1 MSRWAGR
8 IITKNPVTPAGP
20 AATGSAPGMWTI
32 PEVAYW
38 VKQGVWPDPA
48 IVPDPYWSYVSYL
61 LGTTSTNA
69 QTNNSFLDS
78 STNNLT
84 ITRVGTATQGAV
96 TPYGTLWSNY
106 FNGSSYITMASGT
119 AAGTG
124 DFTIEGWF
132 NIASYST
139 GPGLYDTR
147 PDFTNG
153 AYPAIFVDS
162 SGYLVYYVNTA
173 VQIQGATVVSLN
185 TWNHFAL
192 CRSGTSTRLFLN
204 GVQQGSTYSDSNN
217 YLMGGSRPIIG
228 GNGYYPNAVS
238 QLTGYVSNVRVVN
251 GTALYTT
258 TFTPPTTPLTAV
270 SGTVLLTCQSNRFRD
285 ASTNNVT
292 VNVTGTVTVAPFSPF
307 ILNAPGYSG
316 ATYGGSL
323 YIDAQ
328 GTTTTVP
335 NVYAATSTGL
345 DLQTTGTLEFW
356 VYPTA
361 RATGASSPLN
371 DASNMWAFYGT
382 DLGSVTKYFGMGIS
396 STGYLYIS
404 VDATSGA
411 AGNTSTTFI
420 PLNTWTHIAW
430 VRSGGANKFYVN
442 GADVTSTFSNPSVS
456 GLWPTTATTNRAY
469 IGVVPYLWGSYTYL
483 YPFAGYISNFRVVK
497 GTAVYT
503 GAFTPPTTPLTAITN
518 TSLLLNF
525 TNAGIF
531 DASMNSDME
540 TTGNTQVSTGQAKF
554 GTTSV
559 YFDGSGY
566 LTAPSNPTFNFGTG
580 DFTVEFW
587 INASASGSYTQV
599 VGTLLTGTEDGT
611 WRVGN
616 RFNSAN
622 EVYFARGN
630 GSGYDEFRA
639 AVNVND
645 GAWHHVAV
653 TRASGLVRI
662 FVDGVLGA
670 SSTIAGNCTST
681 NPLRAGYN
689 QRDNAYVTGYIDD
702 LRITRGYARYTA
714 NFTPP
719 TAAFPPY

>member
-84 ITRVGTATQGAV
+84 ITRVGTATQGSV
-96 TPYGTLWSNY
+96 NPYGTLWSNY

-132 NIASYST
+132 NVSSYST

-147 PDFTNG
+147 PNSTNG
-153 AYPAIFVDS
+153 AYPAVFVDS

-173 VQIQGATVVSLN
+173 VQIQGATLVGIN

-217 YLMGGSRPIIG
+217 YQMGASRPIIG
-228 GNGYYPNAVS
+228 GNGYIPNGAS
-238 QLTGYVSNVRVVN
+238 QLTGYVSNIRVVN
-251 GTALYTT
+251 GTALYTS

-323 YIDAQ
+323 YLDAQ
-328 GTTTTVP
+328 GTTTTIP
-335 NVYAATSTGL
+335 NVYTATSTGL
-345 DLQTTGTLEFW
+345 DLQSGGTAECW

-361 RATGASSPLN
+361 RPANTAPPLDTVN
-371 DASNMWAFYGT
+371 TIWGWYGT
-382 DLGSVTKYFGMGIS
+382 TLGGITKYFALGLTGS
-396 STGYLYIS
+396 GYLYIS
-404 VDATSGA
+404 VDQGA
-411 AGNTSTTFI
+411 GYSDNISTTFI

-442 GADVTSTFSNPSVS
+442 GVDVTATFSNPNLS
-456 GLWPTTATTNRAY
+456 GWPSSATSNQLY
-469 IGVVPYLWGSYTYL
+469 VGVVPYLFGSYTYL
-483 YPFAGYISNFRVVK
+483 GPFQGYISDTRVVK

-503 GAFTPPTTPLTAITN
+503 GAFTPPTAPLTAISGT
-518 TSLLLNF
+518 TALLSF
-525 TNAGIF
+525 TNAGIY
-531 DASMNSDME
+531 DASMNNDMQ
-540 TTGNTQVSTGQAKF
+540 TVGNAQVSSAQAKY
-554 GTTSV
+554 GTTSA
-559 YFDGSGY
+559 YFDG
-566 LTAPSNPTFNFGTG
+566 TG
-580 DFTVEFW
+580 DYLVLPDNASLRMGSSSFTLEFW
-587 INASASGSYTQV
+587 WYPSSLTGYQTPFDKGYTGSGALLLQTGNGDGKIIVYASGSGVITASTAV
-599 VGTLLTGTEDGT
+599 TANT
-611 WRVGN
+611 W
-616 RFNSAN
+616 S
-622 EVYFARGN
+622 
-630 GSGYDEFRA
+630 
-639 AVNVND
+639 
-645 GAWHHVAV
+645 HVA
-653 TRASGLVRI
+653 LVRNGTSMVLYVNGTSVGSVTNSTD
-662 FVDGVLGA
+662 FNNTGGVGVGGNVGGA
-670 SSTIAGNCTST
+670 TGAYPIN
-681 NPLRAGYN
+681 GYL
-689 QRDNAYVTGYIDD
+689 DD
-702 LRITRGYARYTA
+702 FRITRGYARYTA

-719 TAAFPPY
+719 TAALPPY